1 MKSLLFFTSFFSI
14 LFFCS
19 CENQLAEVEK
29 FFPEDFVGK
38 ENFKDIEILYSDSAI
53 VRVRITAPHMVRF
66 LDRREPRQEFDGG
79 IVVDFFNERKRI
91 TSQLSSKHAIR
102 YEKKNEILV
111 RDSVVLHSSGDQKLE
126 TSELIWDEKEERI
139 HTNKFVMITTPE
151 EKIWGYGFEANQ
163 DFTRWK
169 IKAIEGELK
178 VDDLGKETNTDSKK

>member
-1 MKSLLFFTSFFSI
+1 MKSLLFFASFFTI

-29 FFPEDFVGK
+29 FIPEDFVGK

-91 TSQLSSKHAIR
+91 TSKLSAKHATR
-102 YEKKNEILV
+102 YEKKKEILV
-111 RDSVVLHSSGDQKLE
+111 RDSVVLESVGDQKLE

-163 DFTRWK
+163 EFTRWK
-169 IKAIEGELK
+169 IKAIEGELQVK
-178 VDDLGKETNTDSKK
+178 DLEEDVKE